1 METFG
6 SRLRKLIDE
15 KDIQYKDFAK
25 ILRVAPS
32 TISNWLNGD
41 RFPND
46 EKILTI
52 IADFFNVTTDYLL
65 CRTDNKNNTL
75 SEYIVNDQR
84 IKISYNN
91 DNFPDGMSDNDKLAY
106 GEIGNALKSLGL
118 VYEDLAIIKRFREL
132 KLELKDL
139 DQLSEIKKIVTK
151 FNVEK

>member
-75 SEYIVNDQR
+75 SE
-84 IKISYNN
+84 
-91 DNFPDGMSDNDKLAY
+91 
-106 GEIGNALKSLGL
+106 
-118 VYEDLAIIKRFREL
+118 
-132 KLELKDL
+132 
-139 DQLSEIKKIVTK
+139 
-151 FNVEK
+151 